1 MNTSKD
7 EFVLLYQFEE
17 SVVKPIGTINVSH
30 GDSYHRALDA
40 LENHFGEIVDII
52 IFGDTEYCLHSIK
65 PGRTYTLKVRFCN
78 ADSCEQEIFATQNWI
93 Y

>member
-17 SVVKPIGTINVSH
+17 SVVNPIGTINVSH
-30 GDSYHRALDA
+30 GDSYHRALNA
-40 LENHFGEIVDII
+40 LEEHFDEEVDII
-52 IFGDTEYCLHSIK
+52 KFEDPEYGLHSIR
-65 PGRTYTLKVRFCN
+65 PGQTYTLKVRFCN